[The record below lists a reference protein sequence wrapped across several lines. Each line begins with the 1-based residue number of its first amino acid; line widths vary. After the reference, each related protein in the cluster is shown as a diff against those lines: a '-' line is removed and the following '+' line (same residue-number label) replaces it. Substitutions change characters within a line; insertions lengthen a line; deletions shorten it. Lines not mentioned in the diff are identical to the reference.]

1 MARPKGYDRHAVLVA
16 ARDLFWERGYEA
28 TSITDLEQSTG
39 LNRSSLYR
47 EFGSKHD
54 LFRAALDCYA
64 EQVTAMLL
72 GSLREDDATLDA
84 IVGFFR
90 GLAAAFRASQTK
102 SGRGCFMVNATAEL
116 AARDES
122 IRPAAAA
129 YRDRLRETFG
139 AALGR
144 AAGRGEID
152 AASVSTRAR
161 ILAST
166 LMGIWLTVR
175 IDASDAGVLCEAV
188 VDEVD
193 SWREC

>member
-1 MARPKGYDRHAVLVA
+1 V
-16 ARDLFWERGYEA
+16 
-28 TSITDLEQSTG
+28 
-39 LNRSSLYR
+39 
-47 EFGSKHD
+47 
-54 LFRAALDCYA
+54 FR
-64 EQVTAMLL
+64 
-72 GSLREDDATLDA
+72 
-84 IVGFFR
+84 FH
-90 GLAAAFRASQTK
+90 QTE

-122 IRPAAAA
+122 IRPAAVA

-139 AALGR
+139 AALSR
-144 AAGRGEID
+144 AAARGEIA
-152 AASVSTRAR
+152 AASVSARAR

-175 IDASDAGVLCEAV
+175 IDATDASALCEAV